1 MSTPSNYTVSEAATE
16 LGVSTSLIRRL
27 CRQMA
32 LGEERTN
39 RLRLLSPADLDKLR
53 GAVHGRTG
61 NPVWIAKREARE
73 RAESRAA
80 KKRPAKKSRK
90 KSSAKSRYK

>member
-1 MSTPSNYTVSEAATE
+1 MVSEAALE

-27 CRQMA
+27 CRKLE
-32 LGEERTN
+32 LGREVN
-39 RLRLLSPADLDKLR
+39 DRLRLLSPADLEKLR

-61 NPVWIAKREARE
+61 NPAWIARRESRE
-73 RAESRAA
+73 KAESRAA

-90 KSSAKSRYK
+90 KEATKSRKR